1 MKTESEL
8 EKLRKK
14 IKEVQKTKQSL
25 TKDVDAELD
34 SLTKELLFKEQ
45 QEAEE
50 KNKNRASLEAK
61 FNAFVN
67 EIQDKI
73 SEHLRLAED
82 ELKKAVEI
90 SDQTGDPFDTELIIN
105 FKSNSY
111 VPTSSKKLKPQFSDE
126 IVDDF
131 LSDYGYYQLGWK
143 SDGWRSSSLSC

>member
-14 IKEVQKTKQSL
+14 IKQVEKTKQSL

-34 SLTKELLFKEQ
+34 SLKKELVLKEQ

-90 SDQTGDPFDTELIIN
+90 SDQTGVPFDTELIIN

>member
-14 IKEVQKTKQSL
+14 IKQIEKTKQSL

-34 SLTKELLFKEQ
+34 SLTKELILKEK
-45 QEAEE
+45 QEDEE
-50 KNKNRASLEAK
+50 KNKNRASLEVK

-67 EIQDKI
+67 ETQDKI
-73 SEHLRLAED
+73 NEHLRLAEE

-90 SDQTGDPFDTELIIN
+90 SDQTGVPFDTELIIN

-126 IVDDF
+126 IVNDF
-131 LSDYGYYQLGWK
+131 IDSYGYYQLGWK

>member
-1 MKTESEL
+1 M

-14 IKEVQKTKQSL
+14 IKQVEKTKQSL

-90 SDQTGDPFDTELIIN
+90 SDQTGVPFDTELIIN

-111 VPTSSKKLKPQFSDE
+111 VPTSSKKLKPQFSNE

>member
-14 IKEVQKTKQSL
+14 IKQIEKTKQSL

-90 SDQTGDPFDTELIIN
+90 SDQTGVPFDTELIIN

-111 VPTSSKKLKPQFSDE
+111 VPTSSKKLKPQFSNE

>member
-14 IKEVQKTKQSL
+14 IKQVEKTKRSL

-34 SLTKELLFKEQ
+34 SLKKELVLKEQ

-90 SDQTGDPFDTELIIN
+90 SDQTGVPFDTELIIN

-131 LSDYGYYQLGWK
+131 LSDYGFYQLGWK

>member
-14 IKEVQKTKQSL
+14 IKQVEKTKRSL

-34 SLTKELLFKEQ
+34 SLTKELILKEQ

-90 SDQTGDPFDTELIIN
+90 SDQTGVPFDTELIIN

-131 LSDYGYYQLGWK
+131 LSDYGYYQLNWK

>member
-14 IKEVQKTKQSL
+14 IKQVEKTKRSL

-34 SLTKELLFKEQ
+34 SLKKELVLKEQ

-90 SDQTGDPFDTELIIN
+90 SDQTGVPFDTELIIN

>member
-14 IKEVQKTKQSL
+14 IKQVEKTKQSL

-34 SLTKELLFKEQ
+34 SLKKELVLKEQ

-67 EIQDKI
+67 ESQDKI

-90 SDQTGDPFDTELIIN
+90 SDQTGVPFDTELIIN

-111 VPTSSKKLKPQFSDE
+111 VPTSSKKLKPQFSNE

>member
-14 IKEVQKTKQSL
+14 IKQVEKTKRSL

-34 SLTKELLFKEQ
+34 SLKKELVLKEQ

-67 EIQDKI
+67 ETQDKI
-73 SEHLRLAED
+73 NEHLRLAEE

-90 SDQTGDPFDTELIIN
+90 SDQTGVPFDTELIIN

>member
-34 SLTKELLFKEQ
+34 SLTKELLLKEQ

-50 KNKNRASLEAK
+50 KKKNKASLEAK

-67 EIQDKI
+67 ETQDKI
-73 SEHLRLAED
+73 NEHLRLAEE

-90 SDQTGDPFDTELIIN
+90 SDQTGVPFDTELVVN

-111 VPTSSKKLKPQFSDE
+111 VPTSSKKLKTQFSDE
-126 IVDDF
+126 VVDDF
-131 LSDYGYYQLGWK
+131 LNDYGYYQLGWK
-143 SDGWRSSSLSC
+143 SDGWSSSSLSC

>member
-1 MKTESEL
+1 MIL
-8 EKLRKK
+8 
-14 IKEVQKTKQSL
+14 
-25 TKDVDAELD
+25 
-34 SLTKELLFKEQ
+34 KEQ

-90 SDQTGDPFDTELIIN
+90 SDQTGVPFDTELIIN

-111 VPTSSKKLKPQFSDE
+111 VPTSSKKLNQPKISWFYLLF
-126 IVDDF
+126 I
-131 LSDYGYYQLGWK
+131 Y
-143 SDGWRSSSLSC
+143 

>member
-14 IKEVQKTKQSL
+14 IKQVEKTKRSL

-34 SLTKELLFKEQ
+34 SLKKELVLKEQ

-67 EIQDKI
+67 ETQDKI

-90 SDQTGDPFDTELIIN
+90 SDQTGVPFDTELIIN

-131 LSDYGYYQLGWK
+131 LSDYGFYQLGWK

>member
-14 IKEVQKTKQSL
+14 IKQVEKTKRSL

-34 SLTKELLFKEQ
+34 SLTKELILKEQ

-67 EIQDKI
+67 ETQDKI
-73 SEHLRLAED
+73 SEHLRLAEG

-90 SDQTGDPFDTELIIN
+90 SDQTGVPFDTELIIN

-131 LSDYGYYQLGWK
+131 LSEYGYYQLGWK

>member
-14 IKEVQKTKQSL
+14 IKQVEKTKRSL

-34 SLTKELLFKEQ
+34 SLKKELVLKEQ

-50 KNKNRASLEAK
+50 WKKNRASLEAK

-67 EIQDKI
+67 ETQDKI
-73 SEHLRLAED
+73 NEHLRLAEE

-90 SDQTGDPFDTELIIN
+90 SNQTGVPFDTELIIN

>member
-14 IKEVQKTKQSL
+14 IKQVEKTKQSL

-90 SDQTGDPFDTELIIN
+90 SDQTGVPFDTELIIN

-111 VPTSSKKLKPQFSDE
+111 VPTSSKKLKPQFSNE

>member
-14 IKEVQKTKQSL
+14 IKQVEKTKRSL

-34 SLTKELLFKEQ
+34 SLTKELILKEQ

-67 EIQDKI
+67 ETQDKI
-73 SEHLRLAED
+73 NEHLRLAEE

-90 SDQTGDPFDTELIIN
+90 SNQTGVPFDTELIIN

>member
-14 IKEVQKTKQSL
+14 IKQVEKTKQSL

-34 SLTKELLFKEQ
+34 SLTKELILKEQ

-67 EIQDKI
+67 ETQDKI
-73 SEHLRLAED
+73 NEHLRLAEE

-90 SDQTGDPFDTELIIN
+90 SDQTGVPFDTELIIN

>member
-14 IKEVQKTKQSL
+14 IKQVEKTKRSL

-34 SLTKELLFKEQ
+34 SLKKELVLKEQ

-90 SDQTGDPFDTELIIN
+90 SDQTGVPFDTELIIN

-111 VPTSSKKLKPQFSDE
+111 VPTSSKKLKPQFSNE

>member
-14 IKEVQKTKQSL
+14 IKQIEKTKQSL

-67 EIQDKI
+67 ETQDKI
-73 SEHLRLAED
+73 NEHLRLAEE

-90 SDQTGDPFDTELIIN
+90 SDQTGVPFDTELIIN

-111 VPTSSKKLKPQFSDE
+111 VPTSSKKLKPQFSNE

>member
-14 IKEVQKTKQSL
+14 IKQVEKTKRSL

-90 SDQTGDPFDTELIIN
+90 SDQTGVPFDTELIIN

>member
-14 IKEVQKTKQSL
+14 IKQVEKTKRSL

-67 EIQDKI
+67 ETQDKI

-90 SDQTGDPFDTELIIN
+90 SDQTGVPFDTELIIN

-111 VPTSSKKLKPQFSDE
+111 VPTSSKKLKPQFSNE